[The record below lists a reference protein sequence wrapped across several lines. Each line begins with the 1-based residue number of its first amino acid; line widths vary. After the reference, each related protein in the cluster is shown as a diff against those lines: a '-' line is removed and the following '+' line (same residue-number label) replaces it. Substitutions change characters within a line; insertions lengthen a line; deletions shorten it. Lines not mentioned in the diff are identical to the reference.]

1 MTDLAR
7 DVLTRVANARNGLLR
22 PARSRTLDDLE
33 RRGLVITDC
42 ERRVWL
48 TSDGLR
54 KLGRPRPRTNRQ
66 EHTKPTGQR

>member
-48 TSDGLR
+48 TSAGLR
-54 KLGRPRPRTNRQ
+54 RLGRTRQ
-66 EHTKPTGQR
+66 HN